1 MHDSAP
7 NEGFTEF
14 FEILP
19 VVSFFGN
26 KTGSKHFQGIV
37 PNLFIKKSMIPRRM
51 RVVLSFSETLP
62 VLSVFS

>member
-7 NEGFTEF
+7 NEEFTEF
-14 FEILP
+14 FETLSVFI
-19 VVSFFGN
+19 VFGN
-26 KTGSKHFQGIV
+26 KTGSKNFKGIV